1 MIMKHFL
8 LLLSAAALC
17 ACAVPPPGT
26 YGRSVYTGLGKKG
39 APSLEPQQNDKYVVE
54 TVEIVSRPPGARI
67 HINDALAGYAPVT
80 GPVLRYWR
88 GQPGYMTLDTV
99 KIEALPTAAGQCVQ
113 GGIYGQNNSKVQSPL
128 IFDMTKCAPAAG
140 NPGQQ
145 PAK

>member
-1 MIMKHFL
+1 MTRLRL
-8 LLLSAAALC
+8 LLPLAALAGLC
-17 ACAVPPPGT
+17 ACMVPPQGT
-26 YGRSVYTGLGKKG
+26 YGRSIYTGLGKRG

-67 HINDALAGYAPVT
+67 HINDALAGHAPVT

-113 GGIYGQNNSKVQSPL
+113 GGIYGHNNVKIQSPL
-128 IFDMTKCAPAAG
+128 VFDMTNCGPAPA
-140 NPGQQ
+140 GQARQ
-145 PAK
+145 

>member
-1 MIMKHFL
+1 MSRLPLFL
-8 LLLSAAALC
+8 AL
-17 ACAVPPPGT
+17 ACLAGCMVPPQGT
-26 YGRSVYTGLGKKG
+26 YGRSIYTGLGRSG

-67 HINDALAGYAPVT
+67 HINGALAGYAPVT

-113 GGIYGQNNSKVQSPL
+113 GGIYGHNNVKVQSPL
-128 IFDMTKCAPAAG
+128 VFDMTNCGAAPAAPAQ
-140 NPGQQ
+140 PG
-145 PAK
+145 K